1 MTSAAPRRATAPD
14 GCGLVYSLLSDAGP
28 DAPRLALVHSLAM
41 DRHFWQGVAGALDG
55 AVSVLALD
63 CRGHGESGKPA
74 GPYSA
79 AQFGDDL
86 AVVLDAAGW
95 DNAIVAGASMGGC
108 VALAFA
114 AGHPGRTRGLGLID
128 TTAWYGEDAPDAWA
142 DRATKAQSGGMA
154 ALIGFQVSRWF
165 SDAFRESRRDVV
177 EAAISTF
184 LRNDVE
190 AYAATCNMLGGADL
204 RAALPGIA
212 APTRVIVGEE
222 DYATPV
228 AMATALRDG
237 IPGAELTVLDG
248 VRHFTPLECP
258 ERIAAE
264 FTKLIE
270 ASQA

>member
-1 MTSAAPRRATAPD
+1 MTASRATAPD
-14 GCGLVYSLLSDAGP
+14 GCGLAYSILTDAGP
-28 DAPRLALVHSLAM
+28 EAPRLALVHSLAM
-41 DRHFWQGVAGALDG
+41 DRHFWDGVADSLSDSA
-55 AVSVLALD
+55 SILALD
-63 CRGHGESGKPA
+63 CRGHGESDKPA

-79 AQFGDDL
+79 ERFGDDL
-86 AVVLDAAGW
+86 AAVLDAAGW
-95 DNAIVAGASMGGC
+95 KDAVVAGSSMGGC

-114 AGHPGRTRGLGLID
+114 ARHPGRTRGLGLID
-128 TTAWYGEDAPDAWA
+128 TTAWYGDDAPDAWA
-142 DRATKAQSGGMA
+142 GRATKAQSGGMA
-154 ALIGFQVSRWF
+154 ALIDFQVSRWF

-190 AYAATCNMLGGADL
+190 AYAATCHMLGACDL
-204 RAALPGIA
+204 RATLPGIA

-228 AMATALRDG
+228 AMATVLRDG
-237 IPGAELTVLDG
+237 IPGAEMTVLGG

-258 ERIAAE
+258 DRIAAE
-264 FTKLIE
+264 LTTLIE

>member
-1 MTSAAPRRATAPD
+1 MTAAKATAAD
-14 GCGLVYSLLSDAGP
+14 GCKLVYSVLADAGP

-41 DRHFWQGVAGALDG
+41 DRHFWEPVADALEG
-55 AVSVLALD
+55 KASVLALD
-63 CRGHGESGKPA
+63 CRGHGESGKPV
-74 GPYSA
+74 GPYSVE
-79 AQFGDDL
+79 QFADDL

-95 DNAIVAGASMGGC
+95 DDAIVAGASMGGC

-114 AGHPGRTRGLGLID
+114 THHAARTTGLGLID
-128 TTAWYGEDAPDAWA
+128 TTAWYGEGAPDAWA
-142 DRATKAQSGGMA
+142 DRATKAQSSGMA

-165 SDAFRESRRDVV
+165 SDAFREAERHVV
-177 EAAISTF
+177 EGAISTF

-190 AYAATCNMLGGADL
+190 AYAATCHMLGAADL

-212 APTRVIVGEE
+212 VPTRVIVGEE

-228 AMATALRDG
+228 AMATAMRDG
-237 IPGAELTVLDG
+237 IPGAEMTVLDG

-258 ERIAAE
+258 DRIAAE
-264 FTKLIE
+264 LGTLIE

>member
-1 MTSAAPRRATAPD
+1 MTSAKATASD
-14 GCGLVYSLLSDAGP
+14 GCGLVYSRLADAGP
-28 DAPRLALVHSLAM
+28 DSPRLALVHSLAM
-41 DRHFWQGVAGALDG
+41 DRRFWAPVAEALDG
-55 AVSVLALD
+55 AASVLALD
-63 CRGHGESGKPA
+63 CRGHGESGKPV
-74 GPYSA
+74 GPYLA
-79 AQFGDDL
+79 DQFADDL
-86 AVVLDAAGW
+86 AAVLDAAGW
-95 DNAIVAGASMGGC
+95 DDAIVAGASMGGC

-114 AGHPGRTRGLGLID
+114 ANHPGRTRGLGLID

-142 DRATKAQSGGMA
+142 GRATKAQAGGMA
-154 ALIGFQVSRWF
+154 ALIDFQVSRWF
-165 SDAFRESRRDVV
+165 SDAFREARRDVV

-190 AYAATCNMLGGADL
+190 AYAATCTMLGAVDL
-204 RAALPGIA
+204 RAALPAIA

-228 AMATALRDG
+228 AMAAALRAG
-237 IPGAELTVLDG
+237 IPGAEMTVLDG

-264 FTKLIE
+264 LKTLIE